1 MLIHHSPYNFIEYSK
16 CNVLLFTDSCMLHY
30 YSSSIYNVYILSG
43 FNWKIGL
50 WAQWWLPGDCDGPV
64 CPTSPLWR
72 LVYQRGHLC
81 KFLKASLLKG
91 KLIQSICLQIYMH
104 GVTHNLFYFFK
115 TDRVL
120 AQMSLSW
127 LKSLEPE
134 RQSRY
139 KKSEQCMAMVCLSLP
154 EILPYL

>member
-1 MLIHHSPYNFIEYSK
+1 MQCPPFHWF
-16 CNVLLFTDSCMLHY
+16 LLCYVPY
-30 YSSSIYNVYILSG
+30 YSSSVYNVYILSG

-64 CPTSPLWR
+64 CPARPLWC

-91 KLIQSICLQIYMH
+91 KLIQSIRLRIYMH
-104 GVTHNLFYFFK
+104 GVTHNPFYFFK

-139 KKSEQCMAMVCLSLP
+139 KKSEQCMAMVCLSL
-154 EILPYL
+154 L